1 MKFIS
6 RQSNYRIVLK
16 HGQPAEPMT
25 GRNAVPGM
33 YVKFEN
39 GVANVE
45 NEELCQMMMKHSAFK
60 KDFIVAEE
68 GAGNSWD
75 ASRRE
80 IEPEHNITNIEYGH
94 VGKALNPK
102 AKIPLNREGQKA
114 LKEMAIEMAKKM
126 APELAK
132 ELLKTMIK
140 DKEDE
145 REKKGESDS
154 VKDNDVKDIVGGANL
169 YPNPTTSTIENK
181 EVDKTNDNKID

>member
-16 HGQPAEPMT
+16 HGQPAEPIT
-25 GRNAVPGM
+25 GRIAVPGI

-39 GVANVE
+39 GIANVE

-68 GAGNSWD
+68 GAGNYSWD

-94 VGKALNPK
+94 VGKSLNPK
-102 AKIPLNREGQKA
+102 AKIPLNRESQKV
-114 LKEMAIEMAKKM
+114 LKEMAIEMAQKM

-132 ELLKTMIK
+132 ELLKTMI
-140 DKEDE
+140 E
-145 REKKGESDS
+145 EKKKEKQNKKEEENFS
-154 VKDNDVKDIVGGANL
+154 
-169 YPNPTTSTIENK
+169 TSTGGDTQPSSSVTSTENINK